1 MDFIIIAWKICGSWP
16 ISTQYPRLSKAYS
29 CIVIAL
35 FQVLFPLGMLI
46 NLFSIED
53 ISELLSTIV
62 FLLIAMYG
70 IKLWLIIHQ
79 KALIQKMFILMD
91 KMDEQIDC
99 NEYRKI
105 RDSGVKNARWLSKG
119 VASMYGL
126 TTLFLYCAALL
137 NPERVLIWS
146 FWFPFDY
153 QRNGIVYQIVLT
165 YQMMGTVYAAF
176 GNSSLDT
183 YGGSLYNV
191 LGSHFVVLGLRLA
204 KLGHHQ
210 NDDDAVT
217 TRRKLIVKQEAQR
230 TKTEGNF
237 KDCIDMHMVLIR

>member
-1 MDFIIIAWKICGSWP
+1 M
-16 ISTQYPRLSKAYS
+16 
-29 CIVIAL
+29 

-53 ISELLSTIV
+53 ITEVLSTIV

-70 IKLWLIIHQ
+70 IKFWLTNRQ
-79 KALIQKMFILMD
+79 KSLIQKMLVLMD

-105 RDSGVKNARWLSKG
+105 RDNGVKNARWLAKG
-119 VASMYGL
+119 VALMYCF
-126 TTLFLYCAALL
+126 TTVFLYGAALM

-153 QRNGIVYQIVLT
+153 QRNVIVYHIVLT
-165 YQMMGTVYAAF
+165 YQMLGTLYAAV
-176 GNSSLDT
+176 GNSSMDT
-183 YGGSLYNV
+183 FGGTLYNV
-191 LGSHFVVLGLRLA
+191 LGSHFIVLGLRLSN
-204 KLGHHQ
+204 LGHHQ
-210 NDDDAVT
+210 SDNVGVT
-217 TRRKLIVKQEAQR
+217 TRRKLLAKKQAQW
-230 TKTEGNF
+230 TKTEGDL